1 MSVSLRSACFE
12 RLLALRDSV
21 LCHGKTGDKELMR
34 GALAPV
40 AWLKEDASQMVNVA
54 RKRLPTEQEQRKAK
68 NASGH
73 HT

>member
-1 MSVSLRSACFE
+1 
-12 RLLALRDSV
+12 
-21 LCHGKTGDKELMR
+21 MR

-68 NASGH
+68 KQAVI
-73 HT
+73 TRKLFEQYTCTKVP